1 MTRSRTAFAWIATL
15 GLVFVVVSQN
25 GCQAVRGRRG
35 EAPQSGFLGD
45 YSQVIEREGYEAQ
58 AVYFDPGAQW
68 QRYDSIQI
76 DTVSLWLNEENHGLS
91 DDDRQM
97 LTDLL
102 YASLHAKLEEKFKL
116 VEQAGPNTVRLRA
129 ALTQAK
135 GARVAARTISSILP
149 PVFVV
154 STLVGLSSD
163 VAKTVGTATIE
174 VEVLDSVTGERL
186 AAAVDE
192 RAGTKSILAGKRTF
206 QKWGDVK
213 AACEFWA
220 ERVAAALVRAGLRAK
235 S

>member
-15 GLVFVVVSQN
+15 GLVFVVVSQS

-45 YSQVIEREGYEAQ
+45 YSQVIEREGYPAQ
-58 AVYFDPGAQW
+58 AVYFNPGAQW
-68 QRYDSIQI
+68 QRYDSVQI
-76 DTVSLWLNEENHGLS
+76 DTVSLWLNDENHGLS

-135 GARVAARTISSILP
+135 GARVEARTISSILP

-220 ERVAAALVRAGLRAK
+220 ERVTTALVRAGLRAK

>member
-1 MTRSRTAFAWIATL
+1 MMRSRKAFEWITTAA
-15 GLVFVVVSQN
+15 LVFVVVSQS

-45 YSQVIEREGYEAQ
+45 YSQVIEREGYEAK
-58 AVYFDPGAQW
+58 AVYFNPGAQW
-68 QRYDSIQI
+68 QRYDSVQI
-76 DTVSLWLNEENHGLS
+76 DTVSLWLNDEDHGLS

-102 YASLHAKLEEKFKL
+102 YASLHGKLGEKFRL
-116 VEQAGPNTVRLRA
+116 AEQAGLSTLRLRA

-135 GARVAARTISSILP
+135 GARVAARTVSSILP

-154 STLVGLSSD
+154 STLVGLSAD

-174 VEVLDSVTGERL
+174 LEVLDSVSGERL

-213 AACEFWA
+213 AACDFWA
-220 ERVAAALVRAGLRAK
+220 ERVAGTLAKLGVRTKG
-235 S
+235 